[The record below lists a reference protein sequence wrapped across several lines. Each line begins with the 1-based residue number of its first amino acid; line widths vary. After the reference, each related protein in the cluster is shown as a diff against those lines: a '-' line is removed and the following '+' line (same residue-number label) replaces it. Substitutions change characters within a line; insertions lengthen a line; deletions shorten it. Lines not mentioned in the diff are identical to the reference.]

1 MNRRDLVYMGL
12 LAAAVTA
19 CGVWAFA
26 PLEHPRVEVP
36 ALPAAA
42 PQEAPERR
50 PIELAAFRAP
60 LWVAPPAPPPPARPE
75 PAPPPPPPLKFQLL
89 AIVREAEM
97 LKAVLYD
104 PDTDRLLVVAEGE
117 PLGARRVERVHPTT
131 VDIRDD
137 RGIRTLSLVET
148 QGGGAR

>member
-1 MNRRDLVYMGL
+1 MNRRDVAYLGL
-12 LAAAVTA
+12 LAAAVIG

-26 PLEHPRVEVP
+26 PLEQPRIELP

-60 LWVAPPAPPPPARPE
+60 LWVAPPAPPPPPKQE
-75 PAPPPPPPLKFQLL
+75 PAPPPPPPLKLQLL
-89 AIVREAEM
+89 AIVREAET

-117 PLGARRVERVHPTT
+117 PLGTRRVERVHPTA
-131 VDIRDD
+131 VDIRDE
-137 RGIRTLSLVET
+137 RGIRTLSLVDS
-148 QGGGAR
+148 QDGGAR